1 MFYWSKMGRSRLSFM
16 LNSVTQPQ
24 NCTTEFLKCVCECV
38 YMCACGCAYVW
49 DGLCV
54 CTWLWRPRDNL
65 EHHPQEH
72 YPPPLE
78 TPFLSSMAWRSP
90 MRLRCLA
97 RVSQG
102 STLLVAPC
110 LAFLRGWGGCWEQNL
125 GLHGCIASFLPTES
139 SPQLYGH
146 TNFKVKQLCSTNSNR
161 YPTPELPCALPRI
174 PFYSPTAQSLTQFLL
189 RQADFTSSRTAWSFC
204 LHALGWIHLQ
214 GFLCPSMWLF
224 TRVAPSEETHTS
236 PATKPEKARRR
247 NRLTWHRVQKWKTP
261 SLHQG
266 LFVHSSLALF
276 GAEW

>member
-102 STLLVAPC
+102 STSP
-110 LAFLRGWGGCWEQNL
+110 GCTMSGIFE
-125 GLHGCIASFLPTES
+125 GVG
-139 SPQLYGH
+139 
-146 TNFKVKQLCSTNSNR
+146 R
-161 YPTPELPCALPRI
+161 
-174 PFYSPTAQSLTQFLL
+174 
-189 RQADFTSSRTAWSFC
+189 
-204 LHALGWIHLQ
+204 ALGTE
-214 GFLCPSMWLF
+214 FRSSWLYSKLF
-224 TRVAPSEETHTS
+224 ANRVIS
-236 PATKPEKARRR
+236 PALRTHK
-247 NRLTWHRVQKWKTP
+247 
-261 SLHQG
+261 
-266 LFVHSSLALF
+266 F
-276 GAEW
+276 